1 MIDWV
6 SFSLPYSGP
15 PVGVQYLRRETWDGP
30 IEPAYAR
37 AVSLEGSYSAKVQV
51 QAIGGRLYVSGNPV
65 KFFTGQN
72 VAGTNDL
79 PRLVRLMVGSIWDRL
94 QLVPCLDAW
103 RALDTLDVRLTRVD
117 CTFSYRV
124 GSDDDVVT
132 WLEAMERACH
142 VRFRGR
148 GHFDQGMC
156 SLMFGLTLQEGQKAK
171 ASRRST
177 FKFYNKL
184 REMAAHPPTCDAA
197 TAALLRET
205 VCGTVRGEACYR
217 ALELQA
223 HGRDRLS
230 AWTQDTARELHR
242 AWVSKMEIAQT
253 FTLKSKQE
261 RDLPRWLQSTYRHW
275 RAGEDV
281 RGLLSRRTFY
291 RQRKELLELVGI
303 DIAQP
308 RVVSADP
315 VRVIPVL
322 RVLEAKPEPEEELE
336 ALFWRLADAA

>member
-1 MIDWV
+1 MV
-6 SFSLPYSGP
+6 
-15 PVGVQYLRRETWDGP
+15 E
-30 IEPAYAR
+30 
-37 AVSLEGSYSAKVQV
+37 
-51 QAIGGRLYVSGNPV
+51 AIFNRL
-65 KFFTGQN
+65 
-72 VAGTNDL
+72 DL
-79 PRLVRLMVGSIWDRL
+79 I
-94 QLVPCLDAW
+94 PCLQAF
-103 RALDTLDVRLTRVD
+103 RALDALDVTLTRVD

-184 REMAAHPPTCDAA
+184 REMAAHPPTCDDA
-197 TAALLRET
+197 TAALLRKT

-217 ALELQA
+217 ALELQRY
-223 HGRDRLS
+223 GKDRLS
-230 AWTQDTARELHR
+230 EWTENTARELHR
-242 AWVSKMEIAQT
+242 AWVDRMEMAET
-253 FTLKSKQE
+253 FTLKSEQE
-261 RDLPRWLQSTYRHW
+261 KDLPRWLQATYRLW
-275 RAGEDV
+275 RSGEDV

-291 RQRKELLELVGI
+291 RQRKELLELVGL

-308 RVVSADP
+308 RVTSADP
-315 VRVIPVL
+315 VKVVPIL

-336 ALFWRLADAA
+336 ALFWRLSEAA